1 VIRNEQ
7 QTDIP
12 QQQSVSPPSGHKT
25 PRSFFEVFSPGKSH
39 SVGVDIGYHNLRLI
53 RVAKNRDNTWRLID
67 YRSVPLGTDTH
78 RGTPGFA
85 NILKTQLDS
94 FCGVSKKVRLWAN
107 MSSARVEVASIRVP
121 KVPRKQLENVVYWT
135 ARKTMSFSE
144 DETVFDFDV
153 KGEVVEDGVT
163 KLAVMVYAAPR
174 KEVDDIDAL
183 FARIGYTLD
192 GLTIAPFGIQNLF
205 KTGWMPTMEE
215 SVSTLYIG
223 RGWSRIDIFSKG
235 TLVMT
240 RGIKTGINSMIQEL
254 MEGYNE
260 GIGPADA
267 DRLRGASN
275 TVTDRDYMDTEE
287 ARELLLGLSPDS
299 LSTEEIRNRFGLDED
314 AIMALIK
321 PALERL
327 VRQIDRTFR
336 YYTVTLGNE
345 RVRAVYLSTAI
356 NVYKP
361 FADYIGDDLGVE
373 RDILDPVKPENLH
386 AGNAAAVLS
395 ESDRV
400 AFGPALGVALSD
412 SMTTPNLLF
421 TYQDKKRQAT
431 IEKGN
436 RAVFLALVA
445 ILVVCAGILFLFG
458 NIADRKQ
465 ELLAGLEDQMRQ
477 GIQIDEKVIP
487 LFVSK
492 IKADQEYIKQY
503 SSRYLSVAMINELSS
518 LTPSTIRILH
528 IMARMDDPSANSG
541 KKKKGLLIV
550 EGVVSGDPNTLEDKL
565 VEYVLKLQSSPMFG
579 QSKIQKSKIETL
591 ENNELL
597 RFTLNV
603 RFI

>member
-1 VIRNEQ
+1 LTSPKEITSTERLLDVIRNEQ
-7 QTDIP
+7 QSDIP
-12 QQQSVSPPSGHKT
+12 KKRPVFLPPGKST
-25 PRSFFEVFSPGKSH
+25 TLSFFNALSPGKAH

-53 RVAKNRDNTWRLID
+53 RVEKTRDQKWRLVD
-67 YRSVPLGTDTH
+67 YRSVPLRADTH
-78 RGTPGFA
+78 SGTPEFA
-85 NILKTQLDS
+85 NILKAQLDS
-94 FCGVSKKVRLWAN
+94 FCGASKRVRLWAN

-121 KVPRKQLENVVYWT
+121 KVSK
-135 ARKTMSFSE
+135 KH
-144 DETVFDFDV
+144 FDV

-174 KEVDDIDAL
+174 KEVADIDAL
-183 FARIGYTLD
+183 FTRIGYTLD

-205 KTGWMPTMEE
+205 NTGWMPSAEE
-215 SVSTLYIG
+215 SVSALYIG
-223 RGWSRIDIFSKG
+223 RGWSRIDIFSQG

-240 RGIKTGINSMIQEL
+240 RGIRAGINSMIQEL

-260 GIGPADA
+260 GVGHADV
-267 DRLRGASN
+267 DHLHGESN
-275 TVTDRDYMDTEE
+275 TVTDKDYMDMEE
-287 ARELLLGLSPDS
+287 ARELLIGLSPDS
-299 LSTEEIRNRFGLDED
+299 PSTEEIRHRFGLDED

-345 RVRAVYLSTAI
+345 RIRAVYVSTAI

-361 FADYIGDDLGVE
+361 FTDYIGDDLGVA
-373 RDILDPVKPENLH
+373 RDILDPFDPENPS
-386 AGNAAAVLS
+386 AGRAASALS
-395 ESDRV
+395 LSDRV

-412 SMTTPNLLF
+412 SSTTPNLLF
-421 TYQDKKRQAT
+421 TYKDKKRQSN

-436 RAVFLALVA
+436 RAIFLVLTITLIICV
-445 ILVVCAGILFLFG
+445 GILFSFG

-465 ELLAGLEDQMRQ
+465 AILAGLENQMRQ
-477 GIQIDEKVIP
+477 GVHVDEKVIP

-492 IKADQEYIKQY
+492 IESDQEYIKQY
-503 SSRYLSVAMINELSS
+503 SNRYLSVAMISELSS
-518 LTPSTIRILH
+518 LTPSNICILH
-528 IMARMDDPSANSG
+528 ITARMDDPSTNAG
-541 KKKKGLLIV
+541 KKKKGLVAV

-579 QSKIQKSKIETL
+579 QAKIQKSKVETL